1 MSDTDALDFPKDPE
15 EARQRFEEFGTKDP
29 FPSIP
34 PALLNARDIYHY
46 ARVTGV
52 IHPFPYNDSA
62 LLKKKLK
69 PASFEIDFIGTVHYT
84 DEDGKHQEEAI
95 SQGKPFTL
103 KKNTIAFVFVTTK
116 FYLPDYIAIR
126 FNLRI
131 HLVHKG
137 LLLGTGPLVD
147 PGFSGQL
154 LIPLHNLTSKD
165 YVLIGGDGLIWVE
178 FTKLSNSKAD
188 DVGNPN
194 KTLDFTPSFP
204 PEKRNKNAQFYFNE
218 SSDGKPAIS
227 SIPGAIKIAKEDAE
241 NAKAAAIS
249 AANDAEGIS
258 KKLEKY
264 GIVALGALA
273 VALVGLTITT
283 WNLISAANNNV
294 ANAALA
300 IAQNREEQETLLAK
314 IKALEAQL
322 VVLGAKDGKKIALK
336 KTSNSNSNCA
346 LTLKIGC
353 QQNCQPECSSK

>member
-1 MSDTDALDFPKDPE
+1 MPDTMSIDDLGFPQSSG
-15 EARQRFEEFGTKDP
+15 EAKQRFESFGTNDP
-29 FPSIP
+29 FPHIP
-34 PALLNARDIYHY
+34 SALLNARDIYHY

-52 IHPFPYNDSA
+52 VHPFPHDDLA

-69 PASFEIDFIGTVHYT
+69 PASFEIDFLGTVHYT
-84 DEDGKHQEEAI
+84 DDNGVHQEEKI

-103 KKNTIAFVFVTTK
+103 KKNTIAFVFVDTQ
-116 FYLPDYIAIR
+116 FYLPNYIAIR

-154 LIPLHNLTSKD
+154 LIPLHNLTFED

-178 FTKLSNSKAD
+178 FTKVSNSKAD
-188 DVGNPN
+188 DIGNPK

-204 PEKRNKNAQFYFNE
+204 PEKRNKDAQFYFNE

-227 SIPGAIKIAKEDAE
+227 SIPGAIKVAKEDAE
-241 NAKAAAIS
+241 NAKTAAVS

-264 GIVALGALA
+264 GFFALGALA
-273 VALVGLTITT
+273 VALVGLTVTT
-283 WNLISAANNNV
+283 WNLISGANKNV
-294 ANAALA
+294 ADAALN
-300 IAQNREEQETLLAK
+300 ISQNRAEREELLGK
-314 IKALEAQL
+314 IKNLEAQISAFSNQR
-322 VVLGAKDGKKIALK
+322 GDDKKSTKDADK
-336 KTSNSNSNCA
+336 
-346 LTLKIGC
+346 
-353 QQNCQPECSSK
+353 SKAPSAH